1 MVVGRRRPYQHS
13 VNVKMSQEK
22 NYCQRTP
29 VDLMFHGVPLP
40 LPVSLLAMRWYPQ
53 GIQKLVSTY
62 ELHPNLGVLQT
73 NSSPKCQDL
82 PIFSFGIWGGGVL
95 QTNSSPK
102 CQDLPKFSFF
112 WGEGAVLQTN
122 IPEILEWG
130 HSRNFEPKILPTG
143 MCSASQIVSHILCMW
158 RLTSSKLKVFSQ
170 YCGIQHSRCCHMGLF
185 LFQLL

>member
-40 LPVSLLAMRWYPQ
+40 LLVSLLAMRWYPQ

-62 ELHPNLGVLQT
+62 ELLQILGYSRPTEVQ
-73 NSSPKCQDL
+73 SAKICPY
-82 PIFSFGIWGGGVL
+82 FHWGGGVL
-95 QTNSSPK
+95 QINSSPK
-102 CQDLPKFSFF
+102 CQDLPKFSF